1 MSYNRKEIGEILES
15 KDFEKLIGEFENE
28 YLECKSQPYKLD
40 SNKGK
45 RELAK
50 DVSSMANSEGGFI
63 LIGVKTKSSTSHPG
77 DKISEICPF
86 NREHVNKDRYY
97 KVIESWVYPHIAD
110 LLLSWVTIEE
120 GDEKGIL
127 IVEVPMQA
135 KEIRPF
141 LITNTLDEDKKIEI
155 MFGYVER
162 KRDNIKPTT
171 ASDLQ
176 RALKDGLNFQTQ
188 INERFDSIEAMLKHK
203 EPTVIEHKMEQIT
216 SNSNIIIQQEIIK
229 EQINKRIEN
238 ALEHEALIDERTL
251 TLVAHTEPSSAL
263 RSVFQTQEG
272 SIRKRLENPPIVRMN
287 GWSLETFDHARIVK
301 GEFIRVTNGRR
312 KVIDLYRD
320 GTFVFVGAANESFL
334 AWGRGPNQKV
344 HPLATTECI
353 YNFVNFYSLVLED
366 FESPQKNVSI
376 RVDYRNLHLQS
387 NKTYLVPYEIQHD
400 WYSLDHERKDAPDN
414 DWEKTLS
421 FPTKNFDPAAVA
433 FKMVSEIYL
442 WFGFE
447 EERVPYVKLDDG
459 IRKVD
464 IERIKTMH

>member
-1 MSYNRKEIGEILES
+1 MPYTRIEISEILES
-15 KDFEKLIGEFENE
+15 QEFEKLIGEFENE
-28 YLECKSQPYKLD
+28 FLECKSQPYRLD
-40 SNKGK
+40 TNKSK
-45 RELAK
+45 RELGK
-50 DVSSMANSEGGFI
+50 DVSSMANSEGGYI
-63 LIGVKTKSSTSHPG
+63 LIGVKTKSSMSHQG
-77 DKISEICPF
+77 DQISEICPF
-86 NREHVNKDRYY
+86 KRELINTDQYY
-97 KVIESWVYPHIAD
+97 HVIESWVYPQIAD

-120 GDEKGIL
+120 EDEKGIL

-135 KEIRPF
+135 EEIRPF
-141 LITNTLDEDKKIEI
+141 LITNTLDEDKKVEI

-171 ASDLQ
+171 AADIQ
-176 RALKDGLNFQTQ
+176 RTLKDGLNFQTQ
-188 INERFDSIEAMLKHK
+188 INERFDSIEAMLKQK
-203 EPTVIEHKMEQIT
+203 PTIIEHKMEQIT
-216 SNSNIIIQQEIIK
+216 SNSNIVSQREKIK
-229 EQINKRIEN
+229 EQIDKRIVN
-238 ALEHEALIDERTL
+238 ALENEALIDERTL
-251 TLVAHTEPSSAL
+251 ILVAHTEPSSAL

-344 HPLATTECI
+344 HPLATIECI

-376 RVDYRNLHLQS
+376 RVDYRNLHLQN
-387 NKTYLVPYEIQHD
+387 NKTYLVPYEIQHN
-400 WYSLDHERKDAPDN
+400 WYSLDHERKDAPEN

-421 FPTKNFDPAAVA
+421 FPTENFDPAAVA
-433 FKMVSEIYL
+433 FKIVSEIYL

-459 IRKVD
+459 IRRVD
-464 IERIKTMH
+464 IERIKTMR